1 MMEAIY
7 FERHGGPEVLRYGQR
22 PTPRP
27 TPNQV
32 LIEVHAV
39 GVNPRDWML
48 RQGTYIGRPL
58 VGKPPI
64 IPGSDV
70 SGVVAEVGEKA
81 EGFTVGDEVFAMQ
94 SQLGHM
100 GGYAQYMAVN
110 AACVAHKPKEISHIE
125 AAAVPV
131 AGLTAWQ
138 SLFDI
143 ARIGPGDKVVVV
155 GASGG
160 VGHYAVQLAHHAGA
174 HVTAVCSTANA
185 DFVRDIGAD
194 EVIDYT
200 TQRFT
205 DVVRGQ
211 DLVFD
216 TLGKESLDSCRN
228 VLNPNGIYITTV
240 PNLATIARWA
250 QTSLRSRV
258 LGGQRASVVT
268 VKARGHELSAL
279 AELMAHGHL
288 RSLVDSV
295 YPLAEAAEA
304 HRKSRTFR
312 TRGKLVLQVRD

>member
-1 MMEAIY
+1 MMDAVY
-7 FERHGGPEVLRYGQR
+7 FEQHGGPEVLRYGPR

-27 TPNQV
+27 APDQV
-32 LIEVHAV
+32 LIEAHAV

-48 RQGTYIGRPL
+48 RQGTYVGRPL
-58 VGKPPI
+58 VGRLPI

-70 SGVVAEVGEKA
+70 SGVVAEVGEKVQ
-81 EGFTVGDEVFAMQ
+81 GFTVGDEVFAMQ

-100 GGYAQYMAVN
+100 GGYAQYMAVK
-110 AACVAHKPKEISHIE
+110 ASCVALKPKEISHVA

-138 SLFDI
+138 SLFGI

-185 DFVRDIGAD
+185 DFVRGLGAD

-200 TQRFT
+200 TQQFT
-205 DVVRGQ
+205 DVVSGQ

-216 TLGKESLDSCRN
+216 TLGKESLDSCRD
-228 VLNPNGIYITTV
+228 VLKRDGLYITTV
-240 PNLATIARWA
+240 PDLGTIARWA
-250 QTSLRSRV
+250 QTSLRSRI
-258 LGGQRASVVT
+258 LGGQRASVIT
-268 VKARGHELSAL
+268 VKARGNELSEL
-279 AELMAHGHL
+279 ADLMVHGHL
-288 RSLVDSV
+288 RSVVDSV
-295 YPLAEAAEA
+295 YPLTDAAEA

>member
-1 MMEAIY
+1 MEAVY

-27 TPNQV
+27 GPNQV

-48 RQGTYIGRPL
+48 RQGTYVGRYL
-58 VGKPPI
+58 VGRPPI

-70 SGVVAEVGEKA
+70 SGVVVEVGAKVEDFA
-81 EGFTVGDEVFAMQ
+81 VGDEVFSMQ

-110 AACVAHKPKEISHIE
+110 ASCVALKPPAISHIE

-138 SLFDI
+138 SLFGI
-143 ARIGPGDKVVVV
+143 ARISAGSKVVVV

-160 VGHYAVQLAHHAGA
+160 VGHYAVQLASHAGA
-174 HVTAVCSTANA
+174 HVTAVCSAANA
-185 DFVRDIGAD
+185 EFVRGLGAAA
-194 EVIDYT
+194 VVDYT
-200 TQRFT
+200 EERFT
-205 DVVRGQ
+205 DVVSGQ

-216 TLGKESLDSCRN
+216 TLGRESLDSCRN
-228 VLNPNGIYITTV
+228 VLARDGLYITTV
-240 PNLATIARWA
+240 PNLATFARWA

-258 LGGQRASVVT
+258 LGGQRASVIA
-268 VKARGHELSAL
+268 VKARGQELSAL
-279 AELMAHGHL
+279 AELMAQGHI
-288 RSLVDSV
+288 RSVVDSV